1 VPAQVRSVLRRGG
14 LVVITL
20 LNVEECQ
27 EVYYTDGMPERV
39 ISVNAGL
46 CKMPDSAHARIMLEL

>member
-1 VPAQVRSVLRRGG
+1 MPAQVRSVLRRGG